1 MKICWIMCLVS
12 FVLESKLS
20 ALVCYIFAFLS
31 FTIFY
36 PLYFCC
42 PTTLFS
48 IFLLPKCSPNVRAT
62 NLGNKLAKSCY
73 IQLHRATCSYSQRQ
87 TATMSSNIK
96 LQKSCHQCGNQFTA
110 KTTVT
115 KFCSDDCAKR
125 AYKIRKREEKIQSA
139 IQLEAVRKTYDP
151 VISEKEFLTIDEA
164 CQLVNAS
171 RWTIYRLI
179 ERGEL
184 RAGKLGRRT
193 RIPRNAIDELLKL
206 NES

>member
-1 MKICWIMCLVS
+1 
-12 FVLESKLS
+12 
-20 ALVCYIFAFLS
+20 
-31 FTIFY
+31 
-36 PLYFCC
+36 
-42 PTTLFS
+42 
-48 IFLLPKCSPNVRAT
+48 
-62 NLGNKLAKSCY
+62 
-73 IQLHRATCSYSQRQ
+73 
-87 TATMSSNIK
+87 MSSNIK
-96 LQKSCHQCGNQFTA
+96 LQKTCHHCGNQFTA

-139 IQLEAVRKTYDP
+139 IQREVERKAYDP
-151 VISEKEFLTIDEA
+151 TICAKEFLTIDEV
-164 CQLVNAS
+164 CQLVSAS

-193 RIPRNAIDELLKL
+193 RIPRNAINELLKL